1 MKYLLFKSFIKKIIK
16 SKNVYNIF
24 PESGIIYVHIPKTG
38 GISIKDLLRKLRN
51 PKLTSNEKKKYYLF
65 EELKRKK
72 ISSIHGKAKDY
83 IKFIDSHTWNKSIK
97 FASIRNPWNL
107 MVSSYNW
114 WLQEGYKF
122 QRCRHMY
129 NDICD
134 MSFKEFIN
142 SSYGQNMINDCI
154 GNIEDW
160 INDQNGKFILDSLVR
175 LEYFDEDF
183 EKLLKNFNHPIKG
196 FRKLK
201 RLNYT
206 SHKRYQDYYDD
217 NSKKMIERRFNFI
230 IKKYDY
236 KF

>member
-1 MKYLLFKSFIKKIIK
+1 
-16 SKNVYNIF
+16 
-24 PESGIIYVHIPKTG
+24 
-38 GISIKDLLRKLRN
+38 
-51 PKLTSNEKKKYYLF
+51 
-65 EELKRKK
+65 
-72 ISSIHGKAKDY
+72 
-83 IKFIDSHTWNKSIK
+83 
-97 FASIRNPWNL
+97 

-217 NSKKMIERRFNFI
+217 NSKKLIERRFNFI